1 MIVAT
6 IVVDI
11 LSIIMEKGTVAVFP
25 RVILPII
32 EIIIK
37 IAIIIVLVLKSREQN

>member
-1 MIVAT
+1 MIIAT

-11 LSIIMEKGTVAVFP
+11 LSIAMEKGTVPLFP

-37 IAIIIVLVLKSREQN
+37 IGIIIVLVFKSRE